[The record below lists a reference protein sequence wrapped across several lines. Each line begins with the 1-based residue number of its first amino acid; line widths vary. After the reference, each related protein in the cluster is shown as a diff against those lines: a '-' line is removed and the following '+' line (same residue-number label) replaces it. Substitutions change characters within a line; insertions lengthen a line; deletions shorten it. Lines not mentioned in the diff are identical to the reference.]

1 MSCCVSAILFWFI
14 LTTKQA
20 DKYLVIAI
28 HPEGRALFVH
38 LVHSV
43 FYLTTDHYVVL
54 NKTILV
60 TVCSQPLKYD
70 L

>member
-20 DKYLVIAI
+20 KYLVIAI